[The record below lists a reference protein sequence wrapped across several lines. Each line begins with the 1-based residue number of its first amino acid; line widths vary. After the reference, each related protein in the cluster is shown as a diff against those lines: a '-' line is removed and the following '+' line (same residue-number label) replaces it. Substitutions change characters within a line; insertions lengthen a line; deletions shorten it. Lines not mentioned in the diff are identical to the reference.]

1 MSKENTGITRVSEDV
16 VVSIATAAIN
26 DVKGVEKI
34 CTGAG
39 IVKKIF
45 TKDEPVSV
53 KINGDVVEV
62 NADVIIKQGYNASVI
77 GEKIQESVKTE
88 IQSAAG
94 ITVSRVN
101 VTISGISFDKR

>member
-1 MSKENTGITRVSEDV
+1 MVFRRSEYGGEFMSKENTGITRVSEDV

-53 KINGDVVEV
+53 KIRP
-62 NADVIIKQGYNASVI
+62 KQ
-77 GEKIQESVKTE
+77 
-88 IQSAAG
+88 
-94 ITVSRVN
+94 SR
-101 VTISGISFDKR
+101 SYCD